1 MTGHCPAAFSR
12 MSCFWPTKTT
22 PAPTAPIKS
31 KIPKIVAIILPLFFF
46 GEEESTIIGG
56 MSGTSSLG
64 VGGGVGVWGVSVT
77 GMGGISG
84 VSGNVGGWARFG

>member
-1 MTGHCPAAFSR
+1 M
-12 MSCFWPTKTT
+12 
-22 PAPTAPIKS
+22 PAPTAPTKS
-31 KIPKIVAIILPLFFF
+31 KIPKIVAMILPLFFF

-56 MSGTSSLG
+56 MFRTSLLG

-77 GMGGISG
+77 GMAGISG